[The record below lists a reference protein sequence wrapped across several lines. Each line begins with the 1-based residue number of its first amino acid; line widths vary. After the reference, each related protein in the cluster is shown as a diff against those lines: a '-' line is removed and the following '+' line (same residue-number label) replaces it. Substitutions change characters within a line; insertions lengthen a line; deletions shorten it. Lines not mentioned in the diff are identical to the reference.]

1 MAPDRDGSCHER
13 FHGARQSG
21 IVSGVTETLRLF
33 VIDGPG
39 SPGVGEV
46 LECAGTEATIG
57 RSEDCTHCLP
67 DPWVSR
73 EHARFLRRGD
83 RWVVAD
89 CDSTAGT
96 FVNAGRLLPGESAEL
111 SDGDEI
117 GIGPWRLRVGALAAM
132 GGPTIALRGDTTG
145 GASIHTPTRRL
156 RALSSCIER
165 LIDAPDEA
173 ALARVALESVI
184 EGSGFRRGAVLRP
197 PPTGGGSAPLVM
209 ALGRERTVWQELGE
223 GAFVVPSSL
232 VSTAALGHTAVIQD
246 QAVGSDISESI
257 VSSSIHSAVCSPVK
271 LDGRV
276 AFLIYLDS
284 RGEESPVGDAA
295 SFCDDVAQV
304 YAMALAHLGRVEM
317 ERKQAEMRVELG
329 RAAAMRAMLE
339 PAELVEHAPIRIA
352 HRMSAG
358 HVVTGDL
365 VDVHPQD
372 DGSVIVLIG
381 DAMGHGVGAAL
392 LTSLAQA
399 HLHAEIT
406 RESDIVRAVER
417 TNTFIAERPTDGSFV
432 TLWAGRV
439 HSDGV
444 FEFVDAGHGHWL
456 VVRADG
462 AVEPVERAT
471 GLPLGVEA
479 SATYGIERGRL
490 SPGDRIVL
498 YTDGVV
504 EQYVGGGAGDKPLGA
519 EGVAAIVSRLKDC
532 EADVGAVLDAL
543 GGADMADDATI
554 LSIEY
559 RAKD

>member
-1 MAPDRDGSCHER
+1 MTD
-13 FHGARQSG
+13 
-21 IVSGVTETLRLF
+21 TLRLF

-46 LECAGTEATIG
+46 LECGASEATIG

-73 EHARFLRRGD
+73 EHARFSRCGD

-96 FVNAGRLLPGESAEL
+96 LVNGGRLLPGESPEL

-117 GIGPWRLRVGALAAM
+117 AIGPWRLRVGAVAAL
-132 GGPTIALRGDTTG
+132 GGPTVVLRGDTTA

-197 PPTGGGSAPLVM
+197 PSGGGSAPLVM
-209 ALGRERTVWQELGE
+209 ALGREPTGWCELGE
-223 GAFVVPSSL
+223 GAFVVPNSL

-257 VSSSIHSAVCSPVK
+257 VSSAIHSAVCSPVK

-276 AFLIYLDS
+276 EFLIYLDS
-284 RGEESPVGDAA
+284 RAEESPVGDAA

-317 ERKQAEMRVELG
+317 ERKQAAMRVELG

-358 HVVTGDL
+358 QVVTGDL

-417 TNTFIAERPTDGSFV
+417 TNSFIAKRPTDGSFV

-444 FEFVDAGHGHWL
+444 FEYVDAGHGHWL

-462 AVEPVERAT
+462 TAEPVERAT

-479 SATYGIERGRL
+479 SAPYAIESGRL

-504 EQYVGGGAGDKPLGA
+504 EQHVGGGAGAKPLGA
-519 EGVAAIVSRLKDC
+519 KGVAAIVAGLKDC

-559 RAKD
+559 RAMEEPVARTDRSGRAT